1 MLTPAYISF
10 SGKSPEQMKRFVLIL
25 GLEKFRVQ
33 LSSIA
38 GPKKLVPSG
47 IKTSNPLF
55 FVSPF
60 AFCIIVYVSYSVHNR
75 NVHCIRKK
83 FVRNFLSKLTSYRV
97 SQGTWE
103 LREDLKVDFDF

>member
-1 MLTPAYISF
+1 
-10 SGKSPEQMKRFVLIL
+10 MKRLVLIL

-33 LSSIA
+33 LSSIS

-60 AFCIIVYVSYSVHNR
+60 AFCIIVYVSYSVHNK
-75 NVHCIRKK
+75 NVHSEEIRKRFPK
-83 FVRNFLSKLTSYRV
+83 QVNILQGVPRNMGIERRLESRL
-97 SQGTWE
+97 
-103 LREDLKVDFDF
+103 